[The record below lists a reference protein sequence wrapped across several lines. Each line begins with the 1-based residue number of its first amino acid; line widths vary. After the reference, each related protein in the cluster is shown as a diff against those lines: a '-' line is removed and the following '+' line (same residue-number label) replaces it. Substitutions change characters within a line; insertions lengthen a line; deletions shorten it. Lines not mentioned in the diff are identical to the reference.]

1 MIRDSFFR
9 VVVLALAASSSIGA
23 QQQASNSRTGWPCG
37 GRIDP
42 AYFDM
47 AEATGG
53 QLFLLAPTEPVADVG
68 RLLGAFEEHRQ
79 TIFRLAGAINPG
91 VHEFRVPIDS
101 SVESVMFSI
110 SVQCLQSANVSD
122 PSGAA
127 VGGPDVTD
135 LASFTAQRVVIVPR
149 PAAGVWTIRASGSG
163 LAGIMVQARSA
174 LALAQVDFA
183 AADGTEFTDVP
194 VPGVENTVRIG
205 LSGRASE
212 VEASL
217 VNAAFRRMAP
227 LKLTPGRTEDTFVS
241 RFTPP
246 ANGFRVLVEGK
257 DANGQPFQRVDA
269 PLTEARK

>member
-9 VVVLALAASSSIGA
+9 VVAIALAASSSIGA
-23 QQQASNSRTGWPCG
+23 QQQAPSSRAGWPCG
-37 GRIDP
+37 GRVDP
-42 AYFDM
+42 TYFDM

-53 QLFLLAPTEPVADVG
+53 QLFLLAPSELAGDVG
-68 RLLGAFEEHRQ
+68 RLLAAFEEHRQ

-101 SVESVMFSI
+101 SVESVVFSI
-110 SVQCLQSANVSD
+110 SVQCLQTANVSD

-127 VGGPDVTD
+127 AGGPGVTD
-135 LASFTAQRVVIVPR
+135 LSSFTAQRVVIVPR

-174 LALAQVDFA
+174 LALTQVDFA
-183 AADGTEFTDVP
+183 AADGAEFTNVP

-205 LSGRASE
+205 LSGRVSD

-217 VNAAFRRMAP
+217 VNAAFRRIAP
-227 LKLTPGRTEDTFVS
+227 LKLTAGRTEDTFVS

-257 DANGQPFQRVDA
+257 DANGRPFQRVHA
-269 PLTEARK
+269 PLTEASK

>member
-1 MIRDSFFR
+1 MIHDSVFR

-23 QQQASNSRTGWPCG
+23 RQQTSNARAGWPCG
-37 GRIDP
+37 GRLDP
-42 AYFDM
+42 AYFDV

-53 QLFLLAPTEPVADVG
+53 QLFLLAPGELGGAAP
-68 RLLGAFEEHRQ
+68 LLMAFDEHRQ

-163 LAGIMVQARSA
+163 VAGITVQARSA
-174 LALAQVDFA
+174 LALTQVDFA
-183 AADGTEFTDVP
+183 VADGAEFTTVP

-205 LSGRASE
+205 LSGRASQ

-227 LKLTPGRTEDTFVS
+227 LTLTPGRTEGTFVS

-257 DANGQPFQRVDA
+257 DANGQPFQRVHA
-269 PLTEARK
+269 PLTKGGK